1 MVRILDEP
9 GTRTSEPLL
18 IGSLLRTPLA
28 TAPRQQI
35 VYRDVARYDYLTL
48 RVRIAKLARVL
59 TELGIEEGDTVAVMD
74 WDSHRYLECYFAIP
88 MMGAVLMT
96 VNLRLSADQIA
107 YTLQR
112 ANARVVLVHHDFV
125 PLLTALAAQ
134 LPLVTHAV
142 LLEPEA
148 DDVCPFRSQRLDYEA
163 LLMAADADFVFRE
176 FDERAVATTFFTTGT
191 TGLPKAVCFTH
202 RQIMIHTLAVLGA
215 LASPQHGQSFRQGDV
230 YMPMTPMFHVHA
242 WGLPYVATLLGVK
255 QVYPGRYVPA
265 RLLAL
270 REREGVSYSHCVPTI
285 LQMLLE
291 APESA
296 QTDLRGWK
304 ITVGGAALGQSLA
317 RAALARGI
325 DVFAAYGMSET
336 CPFLTA
342 ARLTDDDGHDE
353 DANEIA
359 QRCRTGLPAPL
370 VELRIVDE
378 NMQDVPHDGEAMGE
392 LVARAPWLTSGYV
405 GDRDATVELWHGG
418 YLHTRDIAT
427 IDSQGVVQLR
437 DRLKDVI
444 KSGGEWVSSLLLE
457 DLIGRHENVAEVAV
471 IGVADERWGERPVAV
486 VVRRTAAANHIDADA
501 LRQHLEAFVQTGQIP
516 KYAVPERFDFVNAIV
531 KTSVG
536 KFDKKKLRAMLE
548 SSGSVLRSGDDF

>member
-1 MVRILDEP
+1 MLNEP
-9 GTRTSEPLL
+9 GTQNSEPLL
-18 IGSLLRTPLA
+18 IASLLRTPLA
-28 TAPRQQI
+28 TAPHQQI

-48 RVRIAKLARVL
+48 KTRIGKLARAL
-59 TELGIEEGDTVAVMD
+59 ADLGIAEGDTVAVMD

-96 VNLRLSADQIA
+96 VNLRLAPAQIA
-107 YTLQR
+107 YTLQQSK
-112 ANARVVLVHHDFV
+112 ARVLLVHHDFV
-125 PLLTALAAQ
+125 PLLRALRAQ

-142 LLEPEA
+142 LLEPDTTDE
-148 DDVCPFRSQRLDYEA
+148 CPFHGERFDYET
-163 LLMAADADFVFRE
+163 LLAVADADFDFKE

-255 QVYPGRYVPA
+255 QVYPGRYEPT

-285 LQMLLE
+285 LQMLLD

-296 QTDLRGWK
+296 TTDLRGWK
-304 ITVGGAALGQSLA
+304 ITVGGAALGESLA

-342 ARLTDDDGHDE
+342 TRLTGDDQATDG
-353 DANEIA
+353 AAEITR
-359 QRCRTGLPAPL
+359 RCRTGLPAPL
-370 VELRIVDE
+370 VDLRIVDAE
-378 NMQDVPHDGEAMGE
+378 MQDVPHDGETMGE
-392 LVARAPWLTSGYV
+392 LVVRAPWLTGGYV
-405 GDRDATVELWHGG
+405 DDPIATAELWQGG

-427 IDSQGVVQLR
+427 IDEQGVVQIR

-444 KSGGEWVSSLLLE
+444 KTGGEWISSLLLE
-457 DLIGRHENVAEVAV
+457 DLLGRHADVGEVAV
-471 IGVADERWGERPVAV
+471 VGIADERWGERPVAV
-486 VVRRTAAANHIDADA
+486 VVPRAATVNLLDAET
-501 LRQHLEAFVQTGQIP
+501 LRLHLAAFVQSGQIP
-516 KYAVPERFDFVNAIV
+516 KYAVPERIEFVETIP

-536 KFDKKKLRAMLE
+536 KIDKKHLRVMLGAGVPE
-548 SSGSVLRSGDDF
+548 PPN

>member
-548 SSGSVLRSGDDF
+548 SSGPVLRSGDDF

>member
-1 MVRILDEP
+1 MVRLFDEP
-9 GTRTSEPLL
+9 GIQSGEPLL
-18 IGSLLRTPLA
+18 IASLLRTPLA
-28 TAPRQQI
+28 TAPHQQI
-35 VYRDVARYDYLTL
+35 VYRDIARYDYLTL
-48 RVRIAKLARVL
+48 RTRIAKLARAL
-59 TELGIEEGDTVAVMD
+59 SDLGVAEGDTVAVMD

-96 VNLRLSADQIA
+96 VNLRLSPAQIA

-112 ANARVVLVHHDFV
+112 AQARVVLVHHDFV
-125 PLLTALAAQ
+125 PVLTELRAQ
-134 LPLVTHAV
+134 LPLVTCAV

-148 DDVCPFRSQRLDYEA
+148 GDACPFSSQRLDYET
-163 LLMAADADFVFRE
+163 LLAVADTNFGFKE

-215 LASPQHGQSFRQGDV
+215 LASSQHGQSFRQGDV

-255 QVYPGRYVPA
+255 QVYPGRYEPA

-285 LQMLLE
+285 LKMLLD

-296 QTDLRGWK
+296 ATDLRGWK
-304 ITVGGAALGQSLA
+304 ITVGGAALGESLA
-317 RAALARGI
+317 GAALARGI

-342 ARLTDDDGHDE
+342 TRLTDDDQTTDG
-353 DANEIA
+353 AAAI
-359 QRCRTGLPAPL
+359 QRRCLTGLPAPL
-370 VELRIVDE
+370 VDLRIVDE
-378 NMQDVPHDGEAMGE
+378 QMQEVPHDGETMGE
-392 LVARAPWLTSGYV
+392 LVVRAPWLTGGYV
-405 GDRDATVELWHGG
+405 ADPQATAELWHGG
-418 YLHTRDIAT
+418 YLHTQDIAT
-427 IDSQGVVQLR
+427 IDNQGVVQIR

-444 KSGGEWVSSLLLE
+444 KTGGEWISSLLLE
-457 DLIGRHENVAEVAV
+457 DLIGRHEDVAEAAV
-471 IGVADERWGERPVAV
+471 IGIADDRWGERPVAV
-486 VVRRTAAANHIDADA
+486 VVRRAATVNRIGADA
-501 LRQHLEAFVQTGQIP
+501 LRLHLAAFVQRGQIP
-516 KYAVPERFDFVNAIV
+516 KYAVPEHFEFVESIP

-536 KFDKKKLRAMLE
+536 KIDKKHLRAMLD
-548 SSGSVLRSGDDF
+548 SKLPKSVI